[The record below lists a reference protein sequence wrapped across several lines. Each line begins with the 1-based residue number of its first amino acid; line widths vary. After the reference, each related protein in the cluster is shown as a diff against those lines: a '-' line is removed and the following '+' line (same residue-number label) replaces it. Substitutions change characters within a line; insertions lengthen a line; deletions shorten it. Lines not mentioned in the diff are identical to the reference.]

1 MRRAWSSARLGRKRW
16 GCVARLTQLFLL
28 ITCLLHSL
36 LSLAWGIA
44 VGGAVALLPTKL
56 QMRPWIEKLG
66 AGYLP
71 GGPFG
76 ALGALVYQF
85 YQTTPPLWT
94 MRISELEIT
103 DRVLVAVP
111 MLLVRLATNAARLLP
126 AAVLGGVCGARRAC
140 LGDLQRGVCYVCYS
154 RHGLPPTQPNPRS
167 MGRRDTPPS
176 PPAPGHVSDTPLDK
190 LVTCPRRGQAIVVYP
205 APCCRRSCRLH
216 CALRSF
222 RRRRHG
228 RARRRCRRISRRMY
242 ST

>member
-1 MRRAWSSARLGRKRW
+1 MRHAWSSAHLGRKRW
-16 GCVARLTQLFLL
+16 GCAARLTQLFVL

-44 VGGAVALLPTKL
+44 VGGAVALLPAKL
-56 QMRPWIEKLG
+56 QMRPWIEELG

-85 YQTTPPLWT
+85 YQMTPPLWT
-94 MRISELEIT
+94 MRIGELEIT

-111 MLLVRLATNAARLLP
+111 MLLVRPAINAARLFP

-140 LGDLQRGVCYVCYS
+140 LGDLQRGVCDDGYS
-154 RHGLPPTQPNPRS
+154 RRGLPPTQPDPRAL
-167 MGRRDTPPS
+167 GRRDTPPS
-176 PPAPGHVSDTPLDK
+176 APAPGHVPDTRLNE

-228 RARRRCRRISRRMY
+228 QARRRCRRISRRMC